1 MTSRWL
7 DEEIVKEMGE
17 LPLYLTS
24 DNFNVVISKLIQ
36 KPKII
41 FVDEIDI
48 ESIKKLHILQ
58 IKIPINLI
66 NVFLFD
72 ANVAECY

>member
-1 MTSRWL
+1 
-7 DEEIVKEMGE
+7 MGE
-17 LPLYLTS
+17 LPRYLTS

-48 ESIKKLHILQ
+48 ESIKKLFKVCELRSLKPHR
-58 IKIPINLI
+58 IKNTMAL
-66 NVFLFD
+66 NFVVFS
-72 ANVAECY
+72 